1 MLDTRQL
8 IANSALAG
16 VYTLVAYSS
25 LVLFATLNASASP
38 VWPPTGLA
46 IAVLLLWGTRLWP
59 GICVG
64 AFAANFLRTSLTATS
79 LAATAT
85 IATSLATAAGNTLE
99 ALVAAFL
106 ILRFAG
112 GLNTFDRPRNLAIF
126 VLTAGLAAP
135 IISATVGVTSLV
147 VGGLAQLSSYEA
159 VWTTWWLGDAAGAL
173 IIAPLMISFLH
184 HQEPAPKGDLRE
196 LVLLTL
202 TTLLVGEFVFAP
214 VIFSTLP
221 IIRLGFAVIPIIV
234 WAGLRF
240 GSRGATGITFLFSTI
255 AVWGTL
261 VGLGPYGSGNSA
273 LLSLQF
279 SMMVLATMGLAV
291 GAVVRERLDAQAE
304 SRKAR
309 AAEKRFEVLVDSA
322 PDAMVITDQEGRI
335 LQVNAQTENLFGYS
349 RQELLSLKVED
360 LIPDR
365 FKAVHTAHRADYQ
378 AAPRRRGMGI
388 GMELYGLR
396 RDGTEFPVEISL
408 SPIQTETGMVVSS
421 SIRDI
426 TERRRAQE
434 ERTRLAAIVESSSDA
449 IVRETL
455 EGIIVSWNKGAERM
469 FGYTSQEAVGQ
480 KAGIL
485 MPTQDGESEFAE
497 KLKREG
503 RILPYETRLARRDGV
518 VIDVSL
524 SVSPINDPTGRV
536 IGASIVVQNTTRR
549 KPRDMSAK
557 TRGSNGEK

>member
-1 MLDTRQL
+1 MLNTRL
-8 IANSALAG
+8 FIANAALAG
-16 VYTLVAYSS
+16 VYTVVAYSS

-46 IAVLLLWGTRLWP
+46 IAALLLWGTRLWP
-59 GICVG
+59 GIYVG
-64 AFAANFLRTSLTATS
+64 AFAANFLRTSLTAAS
-79 LAATAT
+79 LAATAVT
-85 IATSLATAAGNTLE
+85 ATSLAVAAGNTLE
-99 ALVAAFL
+99 ASVGAFL

-112 GLNTFDRPRNLAIF
+112 GLNAFDRPRNLAVF
-126 VLTAGLAAP
+126 VLAAGLAAP

-396 RDGTEFPVEISL
+396 RDGAEFPVEISL
-408 SPIQTETGMVVSS
+408 SPIQTETGLVVSS

-455 EGIIVSWNKGAERM
+455 EGTIVSWNKGAERM

-485 MPTQDGESEFAE
+485 MHTQDGESEFAE

-503 RILPYETRLARRDGV
+503 RILPYETRLTRRDGV

-524 SVSPINDPTGRV
+524 SVSPINDPTGRIV
-536 IGASIVVQNTTRR
+536 GASIVVQDITRR
-549 KPRDMSAK
+549 KNRDLSAK
-557 TRGSNGEK
+557 TRG